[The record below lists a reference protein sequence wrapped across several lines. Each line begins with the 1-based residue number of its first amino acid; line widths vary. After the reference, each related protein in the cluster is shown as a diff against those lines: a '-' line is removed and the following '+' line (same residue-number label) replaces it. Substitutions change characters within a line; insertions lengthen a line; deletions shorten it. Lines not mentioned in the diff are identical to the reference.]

1 MHDSWAG
8 VCPSDAMVCTLTCGS
23 IREVRRRW
31 QAQKVLIFT
40 RFHEMLFGNQQAMWS
55 KQHNGKV
62 RYLGT
67 NAVSSSEEDHSRGI
81 DHERREEI

>member
-1 MHDSWAG
+1 MHDYWAG

-31 QAQKVLIFT
+31 QAQKAWILL
-40 RFHEMLFGNQQAMWS
+40 RFHGVFLGDQQAMWS

-62 RYLGT
+62 R
-67 NAVSSSEEDHSRGI
+67 SIR
-81 DHERREEI
+81 